1 MMAAKNIPKITII
14 AALDRNGIIG
24 VNGDMPWRIPSDFIH
39 FKRTTMGKPMIMGRK
54 QFETV
59 GKPLPGRTNIVVSR
73 QQGYQPDGVIVIN
86 DFEAAVSHAKEIA
99 LADGVGEIMI
109 IGGGEIYEMAIK
121 IADRMI
127 ISHVEMDVAST
138 ITDNVIKFPHIDL
151 RKWQI
156 IRELQVLP
164 DERDRAVYS
173 IKVYLSRNA
182 PPH

>member
-1 MMAAKNIPKITII
+1 MTII

-24 VNGDMPWRIPSDFIH
+24 VNGDMPWRIPSDFAH
-39 FKRTTMGKPMIMGRK
+39 FKRATMGKPMIMGRK

-86 DFEAAVSHAKEIA
+86 DFKAAIFHAKEIA
-99 LADGVGEIMI
+99 LADGVDEIMI

-121 IADRMI
+121 IADKMI
-127 ISHVEMDVAST
+127 ISHVVLDVENSST
-138 ITDNVIKFPHIDL
+138 DTVIKFPHIDL
-151 RKWQI
+151 HKWHI
-156 IRELQVLP
+156 TKDLPVLP
-164 DERDRAVYS
+164 DERDQAAYS
-173 IKVYLSRNA
+173 IKVYLNRNT